1 MALELEAKMQV
12 ADLDAVRE
20 RLEALGAQPRGKV
33 METNIFFDT
42 PDRTLLAA
50 DEGLRVRSEIAL
62 DGEAAP
68 AMRVTF
74 KGPRQQAKIK
84 TREELEAGVT
94 DAEAMCR
101 ILEGLRFERVL
112 RFEKRR
118 ERFDLDGCE
127 VVLDE
132 LPHLGTFVEIEGND
146 ESAVMAVREKLGMGH
161 VPLLT
166 TGYVSLMA
174 DYIQEHDPGR
184 REATFES

>member
-20 RLEALGAQPRGKV
+20 RLRGLGATPRGKV
-33 METNIFFDT
+33 LETNVFFDT
-42 PDRTLLAA
+42 PDRSLLAA
-50 DEGLRVRSEIAL
+50 DEGLRVRSEVAL
-62 DGEAAP
+62 DGEAEP

-74 KGPRQQAKIK
+74 KGPRQQGMVK

-112 RFEKRR
+112 LFEKRR
-118 ERFDLDGCE
+118 EAFELDGCE

-132 LPHLGTFVEIEGND
+132 LPHLGTFVEIEGDD
-146 ESAVMAVREKLGMGH
+146 EAAVMAVREKLGMGDE
-161 VPLLT
+161 PLLT
-166 TGYVSLMA
+166 TSYVSLMA
-174 DYIQEHDPGR
+174 DHIQETDPGR
-184 REATFES
+184 REATF